1 MKAGDLDPSSLSR
14 KIVVYTTSNLGYK
27 MLQHKTFY
35 FSDFLVTCK
44 LFAVC
49 GQSNGLFASELTSV
63 DKDSSLVVE
72 NKTSRVIVING
83 HALPPMPDKT
93 LNDATLLG
101 IESNNNGV
109 RDDVEIWIYQTYKD
123 KHPIYIDIMMQQGRA
138 NKLILERPEQ
148 AREIHDEVNKAVYCE
163 MYYTYNAKYFNE
175 PLLVQKHIT
184 NKYFRRQIYF
194 NTKKCRSAYDLY
206 NSLLSGGSYLLSSRV
221 DEKKACDFNT
231 SKYEQ

>member
-1 MKAGDLDPSSLSR
+1 MILIGCS
-14 KIVVYTTSNLGYK
+14 
-27 MLQHKTFY
+27 Q
-35 FSDFLVTCK
+35 SD
-44 LFAVC
+44 
-49 GQSNGLFASELTSV
+49 GLYASELTSV
-63 DKDSSLVVE
+63 DKDGSIVVE
-72 NKTSRVIVING
+72 NTTQTPIIING
-83 HALPPMPDKT
+83 HILPPMPNKT

-101 IESNNNGV
+101 IDSNNNGV

-123 KHPIYIDIMMQQGRA
+123 DHPIYTDIMMQQGRA

-148 AREIHDEVNKAVYCE
+148 ARKIHDEVNKAVYCE

-194 NTKKCRSAYDLY
+194 NTKERIDAYLQYDH
-206 NSLLSGGSYLLSSRV
+206 LLSGGSYTLLKFKERKV
-221 DEKKACDFNT
+221 ACDFNT